1 MIDCNIWNSC
11 IFCIVKATVTEWII
25 DWKSQL
31 RHDDKAHSVIQIS
44 KFYLSFVLMN
54 MSEIIVFYSMSHHK
68 FIHCNSASGFIHN
81 KNPNFDVII
90 LKPFQITTWKVSIF
104 GVILFQ
110 MREML
115 TGLTPNTDMFYPVDI
130 IAKVNRLAIL
140 QNFSKWMP
148 PYIMEIPRVIPE
160 INK

>member
-1 MIDCNIWNSC
+1 
-11 IFCIVKATVTEWII
+11 
-25 DWKSQL
+25 
-31 RHDDKAHSVIQIS
+31 
-44 KFYLSFVLMN
+44 
-54 MSEIIVFYSMSHHK
+54 
-68 FIHCNSASGFIHN
+68 
-81 KNPNFDVII
+81 
-90 LKPFQITTWKVSIF
+90 
-104 GVILFQ
+104 
-110 MREML
+110 ML